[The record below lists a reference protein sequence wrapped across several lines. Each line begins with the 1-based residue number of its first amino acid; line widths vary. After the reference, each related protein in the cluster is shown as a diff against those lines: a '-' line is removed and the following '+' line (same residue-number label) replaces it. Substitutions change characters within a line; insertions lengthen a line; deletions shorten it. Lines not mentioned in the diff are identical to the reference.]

1 MAYSCNL
8 STCILLLLIVNLA
21 ASAAFGNS
29 SSMLE
34 TSKIQTDA
42 LLNTGWWDHVPSSC
56 TSCACD
62 LIGVQCN
69 KAETTETDV
78 LLSWGWW
85 DPVSSSI
92 TSCDLDGVKCNKAG
106 RVISIELRHNYSV
119 GQSDLG
125 KLNLSSFPYLQTL
138 EFSYC
143 DLDGSI
149 PYEIGMLSEL
159 KYLSLSCNYF
169 LTGTLPSSM
178 GNLTHL
184 QKLDISY
191 NQLHGSVPLELENLS
206 HLVGLDLSHNYLTGD
221 LTSSLSNLTR
231 LQELNFERKHTILP
245 YKFLCSPNLY
255 HLNISSNNIS
265 GPIPSPSLP
274 VPNERY
280 AYYDGEYIFLCR
292 NVEFTSSIRKSH
304 LPVLHIVLPVTIGLL
319 LLILAS
325 VFCCRHKLAEN
336 QSNINTRNGDFC
348 SIWNFDGH
356 IAYEDIIRATNNFD
370 IRYCIGTGGY
380 GSVYEARLPSGKIVA
395 LKKLHRQEAEQP
407 AFDRSFRNEV
417 HVLSNIRHKNIVK
430 LFGFC
435 LHNRSMFLI
444 YELMEKGSLFCA
456 LRDDAHAVELD
467 WSKRVNIVKGI
478 AHALSYMHHD
488 CTPPIVHRDISS
500 NNILLNS
507 ELEAF
512 VADFGASRLLDPD
525 SSNQTLV
532 AGTYGYIAPEL
543 AYTMVVTEKCDVY
556 SFGVVALEIMMGSHP
571 GDFLTSFPGST
582 SNRMLNDLLD
592 TRLPRPT
599 RQQEHDIVLIL
610 RQSFAC
616 LCSNP
621 KFRPSMNTL
630 SQEISQTTKMLTA
643 NSIYTMSVEQIC

>member
-1 MAYSCNL
+1 
-8 STCILLLLIVNLA
+8 
-21 ASAAFGNS
+21 
-29 SSMLE
+29 
-34 TSKIQTDA
+34 
-42 LLNTGWWDHVPSSC
+42 
-56 TSCACD
+56 
-62 LIGVQCN
+62 
-69 KAETTETDV
+69 
-78 LLSWGWW
+78 
-85 DPVSSSI
+85 
-92 TSCDLDGVKCNKAG
+92 
-106 RVISIELRHNYSV
+106 
-119 GQSDLG
+119 
-125 KLNLSSFPYLQTL
+125 
-138 EFSYC
+138 
-143 DLDGSI
+143 
-149 PYEIGMLSEL
+149 MLSEL
-159 KYLSLSCNYF
+159 KYLSLSR
-169 LTGTLPSSM
+169 
-178 GNLTHL
+178 
-184 QKLDISY
+184 
-191 NQLHGSVPLELENLS
+191 
-206 HLVGLDLSHNYLTGD
+206 NYLTGK
-221 LTSSLSNLTR
+221 LPSSLGNLTQLQVLDVSHGGLTGNLPSSLGNLTLLEELDVSYNSFTGSIPVFQNCSR
-231 LQELNFERKHTILP
+231 LKYLHLSTNSFSGHIPEELGRCPSLESVDSYNNNLTGSIP
-245 YKFLCSPNLY
+245 YKILCLPNLGFID
-255 HLNISSNNIS
+255 ISSNNIS
-265 GPIPSPSLP
+265 GPILSSDYLP
-274 VPNERY
+274 DPNKRY
-280 AYYDGEYIFLCR
+280 AYNDGEFIFLCSKK
-292 NVEFTSSIRKSH
+292 TH
-304 LPVLHIVLPVTIGLL
+304 LPIIYIVLPLTIGIL

-325 VFCCRHKLAEN
+325 VFCCRHKHAEN

-356 IAYEDIIRATNNFD
+356 IAYEDIIGATNNFD

-380 GSVYEARLPSGKIVA
+380 GSVYEARLPSGKTVA
-395 LKKLHRQEAEQP
+395 LKKLHRLEAEEP
-407 AFDRSFRNEV
+407 VFDRSFRNEV

-456 LRDDAHAVELD
+456 VRDDAHAVELD
-467 WSKRVNIVKGI
+467 WNKRINIVKGI

-500 NNILLNS
+500 NNVLLNS
-507 ELEAF
+507 EMEAF
-512 VADFGASRLLDPD
+512 VADFGASRLLEPD

-532 AGTYGYIAPEL
+532 AGTFGYIAPEL

-630 SQEISQTTKMLTA
+630 SHEISQTTKMLTA